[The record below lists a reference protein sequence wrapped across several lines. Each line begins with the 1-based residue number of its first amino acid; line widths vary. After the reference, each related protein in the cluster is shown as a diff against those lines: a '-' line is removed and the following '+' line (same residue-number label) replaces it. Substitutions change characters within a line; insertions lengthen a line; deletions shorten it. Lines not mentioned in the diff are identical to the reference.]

1 MVERLPS
8 PAKLRDV
15 KLTQRFGTLFALL
28 VTTFIVSGFS
38 EFAWARALATT
49 LQLLMVVVA
58 FTTTTS
64 RSRGRLPIVVVILAI
79 GFAIAVYTV
88 VVHRTETV
96 EHGAAAFFNAA
107 LYLVILVAVFR
118 QVVDQQRV
126 SVETILG
133 ALCVYFLIGLL
144 FTMIYAGVD
153 AVTVAPL
160 FGHPVTN
167 EIYSYFSF
175 VTLTTVGYGDVVA
188 HTDLGR
194 RIAVVEAMTGQIFLA
209 TAVARLVSLYGAE
222 LRSGRRLGD
231 PPAFEG
237 SSVSR
242 DAAAEGPPA
251 TGPEES
257 PR

>member
-1 MVERLPS
+1 M
-8 PAKLRDV
+8 RDV

-38 EFAWARALATT
+38 EYAWARATATI
-49 LQLLMVVVA
+49 LQLLMILVAFRTSRLPKRRGFPVVVA
-58 FTTTTS
+58 
-64 RSRGRLPIVVVILAI
+64 VLAI

-88 VVHRTETV
+88 VAHRNATT

-107 LYLVILVAVFR
+107 LYLAILVAVFR
-118 QVVDQQRV
+118 EVLEQQRV
-126 SVETILG
+126 NVETILG

-144 FTMIYAGVD
+144 FTALYAGVD

-160 FGHPVTN
+160 FGHGVTN
-167 EIYSYFSF
+167 EEYSYFSF
-175 VTLTTVGYGDVVA
+175 VTLTTVGYGDLVA

-222 LRSGRRLGD
+222 LRR
-231 PPAFEG
+231 
-237 SSVSR
+237 
-242 DAAAEGPPA
+242 
-251 TGPEES
+251 TGADDGTDTEVVEES
-257 PR
+257 